1 MNKRIEMKSFGRH
14 LDERYGRIGTVKRDA
29 FEKKSRAFIVGEMLR
44 EARTSAAL
52 SQDELAR
59 RSGTK
64 KSYISR
70 LENGKIDIQ
79 ISTLFRILEDGLG
92 RTVELSFR

>member
-1 MNKRIEMKSFGRH
+1 MNTPIQMKSFTKH
-14 LDERYGRIGTVKRDA
+14 LDERYGKTGTERREA
-29 FEKKSRAFIVGEMLR
+29 FEKKASAFIIGEMLR
-44 EARTSAAL
+44 EARRRAAI

-70 LENGKIDIQ
+70 LENGKIDVQ
-79 ISTLFRILEDGLG
+79 ISTLVRILEDGLG
-92 RTVELSFR
+92 RTVELAFK